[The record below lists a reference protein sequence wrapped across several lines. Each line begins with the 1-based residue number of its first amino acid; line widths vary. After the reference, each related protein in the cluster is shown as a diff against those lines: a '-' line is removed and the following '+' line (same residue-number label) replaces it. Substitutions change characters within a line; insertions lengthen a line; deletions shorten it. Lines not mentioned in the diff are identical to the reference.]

1 MKRGLAL
8 LAIRDIQIKTL
19 ASEWLKLKRL
29 EWPNLGKDMD
39 QLILSNTAVGSIKW
53 YNQFE
58 NC

>member
-29 EWPNLGKDMD
+29 TSPNLGKDMD
-39 QLILSNTAVGSIKW
+39 QLILSNTAGGSIKW